1 MECITE
7 FGNLSVNQQLDLL
20 EARLENRDVIL
31 FQFYEENGEVIES
44 QERINEY
51 FENYCDDIVHYYNP
65 KLQEEIA
72 QAIINVL
79 IKNEEFLGETDIISK
94 KEKAKDLYNEMKR
107 GEYTNISEKDITVI
121 KRLVFYKL
129 VKYNK
134 NNSLYKYIHERTYG
148 KSKWILD
155 ERGKVYSGEGAIW
168 YKPNNR
174 KESLEILKSFPLFS
188 CIVLK
193 EGEQLDRFSFG
204 YVVIE
209 TASNYDLLIFKN
221 N

>member
-20 EARLENRDVIL
+20 EARLKNRDVIL
-31 FQFYEENGEVIES
+31 FQFYEESDKVIES

-51 FENYCDDIVHYYNP
+51 FENYCDNIVYYYNP

-72 QAIINVL
+72 QAILNEL
-79 IKNEEFLGETDIISK
+79 IKNVEFLGETDIISK
-94 KEKAKDLYNEMKR
+94 KEKAKNLYNEMKR
-107 GEYTNISEKDITVI
+107 GDYTNISEKSITII
-121 KRLVFYKL
+121 KKLVFYKL

-134 NNSLYKYIHERTYG
+134 NNQLYKYINERTYG

-174 KESLEILKSFPLFS
+174 KESLEILKNFSLFS
-188 CIVLK
+188 SIVLK
-193 EGEQLDRFSFG
+193 EGEQLDNFSFG

-209 TASNYDLLIFKN
+209 TASNYDLLILKN
-221 N
+221 S